1 MLGVGGE
8 PLTDLETAISN
19 LELAGDADLRRLR
32 VAIDRLEIVFCSAA
46 RQAQIRGDHLGAGAA
61 TPASWLARTCQMS
74 ITSAADRLCVGT
86 QLEELPAVNASVVAG
101 EIGYQSAALLCHL
114 RDQLGGKRDCFDE
127 TEMLGFAREQSVGNL
142 RFLCRYARHVADPD
156 GFFKESEETYT
167 TRRLRISMMA
177 DGMHSI
183 EGVLDPE
190 AGSALKSS
198 LEKLAKR
205 LSPDDVRSHRQRMAD
220 ALVEMAYHAMDEGRL
235 GRVNGTRPHVSVT
248 TTLQGLMNM
257 PGAPAADLAMSAP
270 VSTRTAERLA
280 CDGTITRIVRSG
292 SVVVD
297 VGRATRV
304 VSSATRRALKARD
317 GGCRWP
323 GCDRPVSWTHA
334 HHIEFW
340 TRGGPTNLGNLVL
353 LCFHHH
359 RLVHE
364 GGWQI
369 LKSAGHLRFV
379 PPERELMRLARGPGV
394 RWAA

>member
-1 MLGVGGE
+1 MLGEGGE
-8 PLTDLETAISN
+8 TLAN
-19 LELAGDADLRRLR
+19 LEAVITAMELEGDQDLSRLR
-32 VAIDRLEIVFCSAA
+32 VAIDRLEVVFSSSAHHS
-46 RQAQIRGDHLGAGAA
+46 RLRGDHFVAGSA
-61 TPASWLARTCQMS
+61 TSPTWVARTCHMS
-74 ITSAADRLCVGT
+74 VTSAADRLCVGAE
-86 QLEELPAVNASVVAG
+86 LERLPAVKAAVASG

-114 RDQLGGKRDCFDE
+114 RDQLGEKRDLFDE
-127 TEMLGFAREQSVGNL
+127 MEMLGLARTQSVASL

-156 GFFKESEETYT
+156 GFFRDSEEAYDD
-167 TRRLRISMMA
+167 RRLRISMMA
-177 DGMHSI
+177 DGMHSV
-183 EGVLDPE
+183 EGVLGPE
-190 AGSALKSS
+190 GGAALKSA
-198 LEKLAKR
+198 LDKLAAR
-205 LSPDDVRSHRQRMAD
+205 LSPDDDRSHRQRMAD

-248 TTLQGLMNM
+248 TTLEGLMNR

-297 VGRATRV
+297 VGRAARV
-304 VSSATRRALKARD
+304 VSPSTRRALKVRD

-323 GCDRPVSWTHA
+323 GCERPVSWTHA

-369 LKSAGHLRFV
+369 VRSAGRLQFL
-379 PPERELMRLARGPGV
+379 PPERELV
-394 RWAA
+394 RWARAPGSRWAA